1 MTECVAII
9 PARGGSKGIPR
20 KNLLSVAGRPLMSY
34 VLGEALAAKRVSRVI
49 VSTDD
54 AEIAAVARGAGAGVV
69 ERPAVISG
77 DTASSESALT
87 HALGELE
94 KRDGY
99 RPDLMVMLQCTSP
112 LTLAQDID
120 GAIETMLDENGDSCF
135 SASAFFHFLWR
146 REAGGAAAGI
156 GHDATRRLRRQDM
169 EPRYLENGAIYAM
182 RAEGF
187 RKSQFRF
194 FGKTVI
200 HVMPAERHLEIDDPA
215 DIELAALR
223 LRERDN
229 ARRGELLPRRIGAL
243 IFDFDGVLTDN
254 RVMVGQDGNEAVMCD
269 RSDGLGIE
277 MLRQRGMRMT
287 VISKE
292 VNPVVAARCRKL
304 QLECTHGVDDK
315 LPLMHAWLR
324 KHGIPI
330 EEVVY
335 VGNDVNDLGC
345 LVAAAC
351 GVVPADAHP
360 DVRGAANIVLAQ
372 AGGRGA
378 VRELCDLI
386 TQGQDAGRIVIA
398 SR

>member
-9 PARGGSKGIPR
+9 PARGGSKGISR
-20 KNLLSVAGRPLMSY
+20 KNLLPIAGRPLISY
-34 VLGEALAAKRVSRVI
+34 VLGEALAAKRVARVV

-54 AEIAAVARGAGAGVV
+54 AEIAAVARGAGAGVI
-69 ERPAVISG
+69 ERPAEISG
-77 DTASSESALT
+77 DAASSESALT
-87 HALGELE
+87 HALSVLE

-99 RPDLMVMLQCTSP
+99 RPDVMVMLQCTSP
-112 LTLAQDID
+112 LTLAEDID
-120 GAIETMLDENGDSCF
+120 GAVKTMLDENGDSCF
-135 SASAFFHFLWR
+135 SASSFFHFLWR
-146 REAGGAAAGI
+146 REAGGSAAGI

-169 EPRYLENGAIYAM
+169 EPRYLENGAIYVM
-182 RAEGF
+182 RTEGF

-200 HVMPAERHLEIDDPA
+200 HAMPAERHLEIDDPA
-215 DIELAALR
+215 DVALAALR
-223 LRERDN
+223 LRDRDH
-229 ARRGELLPRRIGAL
+229 AKRGEALPRRIGAL

-254 RVMVGQDGNEAVMCD
+254 RVLVGEDGREAVMCD

-277 MLRQRGMRMT
+277 MLRRRGLRMT

-304 QLECTHGVDDK
+304 QLECMHGVDDK
-315 LPLMHAWLR
+315 LPLMHAWLG
-324 KHGIPI
+324 KHGIPV
-330 EEVVY
+330 EEAVY

-345 LVAAAC
+345 LAAAAC

-360 DVRGAANIVLAQ
+360 DVLDAANIVLAQ
-372 AGGRGA
+372 PGGRGA

-386 TQGQDAGRIVIA
+386 AHGQDTGRIAIT
-398 SR
+398 SK

>member
-1 MTECVAII
+1 MSECIAII

-34 VLGEALAAKRVSRVI
+34 VLGEALAAKRVSRVV

-69 ERPAVISG
+69 ERPVEISG
-77 DTASSESALT
+77 DGASSEAALT
-87 HALGELE
+87 HALADLE

-112 LTLAQDID
+112 LTLAKDID
-120 GAIETMLDENGDSCF
+120 GAIATMLDEGGDSCF
-135 SASAFFHFLWR
+135 SASPFFHFLWR

-156 GHDATRRLRRQDM
+156 GHDATRRQRRQDM
-169 EPRYLENGAIYAM
+169 EPRYLENGAIYVM
-182 RAEGF
+182 RTEGF

-200 HVMPAERHLEIDDPA
+200 HAMPAERHLEIDDPA
-215 DIELAALR
+215 DVALAALR
-223 LRERDN
+223 LRERDH
-229 ARRGELLPRRIGAL
+229 ARRGEMLPRRIGAL
-243 IFDFDGVLTDN
+243 IMDFDGVLTDN
-254 RVMVGQDGNEAVMCD
+254 GVLVGQDGGETVRCD
-269 RSDGLGIE
+269 RGDGLGIE
-277 MLRQRGMRMT
+277 MLRQRGLRMT

-292 VNPVVAARCRKL
+292 INPVVAARCRKL
-304 QLECTHGVDDK
+304 QLECAHGVDDK
-315 LPLMHAWLR
+315 LPLMRAWLD
-324 KHGIPI
+324 KHGIPV
-330 EEVVY
+330 EEAVY

-345 LVAAAC
+345 LAAAAC

-360 DVRGAANIVLAQ
+360 AARGAANIVLGE

-386 TQGQDAGRIVIA
+386 AQGQDAGRIVIT
-398 SR
+398 SP